1 MPFDKTS
8 KKLTNV
14 VKILKHTAHFKNN
27 ISIKILNK
35 LINNK
40 LILLPTILH

>member
-14 VKILKHTAHFKNN
+14 VKIFKHTAYFRNN

-35 LINNK
+35 LIIN
-40 LILLPTILH
+40 